1 MRFDDSFSVV
11 NKFNAVYG
19 KITRTNLRMSEF
31 IHIISHVRTK
41 NKIYNIYKKKKKK
54 KKKRRG
60 KRKEE
65 EKREEGR
72 SSKKRS
78 IINTLVLILLFV
90 HQY

>member
-41 NKIYNIYKKKKKK
+41 NKIYNIYKKKKRRRRKEEERGKK
-54 KKKRRG
+54 KKKE
-60 KRKEE
+60 KKEDHP
-65 EKREEGR
+65 K
-72 SSKKRS
+72 S
-78 IINTLVLILLFV
+78 VP
-90 HQY
+90 

>member
-41 NKIYNIYKKKKKK
+41 NKIYNIW
-54 KKKRRG
+54 
-60 KRKEE
+60 KEE

-78 IINTLVLILLFV
+78 IINTLVLV
-90 HQY
+90 

>member
-41 NKIYNIYKKKKKK
+41 NKIYNIW
-54 KKKRRG
+54 
-60 KRKEE
+60 KEE
-65 EKREEGR
+65 EKREEE
-72 SSKKRS
+72 KKRKEKRRRKKRRRK
-78 IINTLVLILLFV
+78 IIQKAFHN
-90 HQY
+90 

>member
-54 KKKRRG
+54 KKRRG

-72 SSKKRS
+72 SSKKPS

>member
-41 NKIYNIYKKKKKK
+41 NKIYNIYKKKK
-54 KKKRRG
+54 RRR
-60 KRKEE
+60 RKEE
-65 EKREEGR
+65 ERGR
-72 SSKKRS
+72 KKKKEKKEDHPKS
-78 IINTLVLILLFV
+78 LP
-90 HQY
+90 

>member
-1 MRFDDSFSVV
+1 MRFDDSFSIV

-41 NKIYNIYKKKKKK
+41 NKIYNIYKKKKEEEEK
-54 KKKRRG
+54 

-65 EKREEGR
+65 RR
-72 SSKKRS
+72 RKKRRRK
-78 IINTLVLILLFV
+78 IIQKAFHN
-90 HQY
+90 

>member
-41 NKIYNIYKKKKKK
+41 NKIYNIYKKKKEEEEK
-54 KKKRRG
+54 

-65 EKREEGR
+65 ERR
-72 SSKKRS
+72 RKKRRRK
-78 IINTLVLILLFV
+78 IIQKAFHN
-90 HQY
+90 